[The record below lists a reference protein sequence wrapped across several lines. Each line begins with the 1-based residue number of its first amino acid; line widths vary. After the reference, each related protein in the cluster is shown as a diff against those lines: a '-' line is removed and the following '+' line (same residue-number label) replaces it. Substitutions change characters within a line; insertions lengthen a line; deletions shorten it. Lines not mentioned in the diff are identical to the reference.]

1 MKTPFIALTIAAL
14 LTSITPANAWL
25 GDSEPTLVQR
35 YGSPHAVEIS
45 MGDIPTQKGYY
56 VELKEAFTTNVSL
69 IAASRNDYN
78 MDLVETRQRDT
89 FTKDGLGIVVYVGN
103 VGEKYNGID
112 FSGSSVREV
121 INCPL
126 VWRKN
131 TYGDNVAHFL
141 FFSPSAIDTLLE
153 NNKGDSTWADTW
165 RPLSSEPGIY
175 IKRTA
180 DNSRLAIAYGVS
192 ENEIHRLEIRMV
204 DEAGPTASSTP

>member
-14 LTSITPANAWL
+14 LTSIAPANAWL

-35 YGSPHAVEIS
+35 YGSPHEVEIS

-103 VGEKYNGID
+103 IGEKYNGVD

-121 INCPL
+121 ISCPL

-131 TYGDNVAHFL
+131 KNGDKVGHPVV
-141 FFSPSAIDTLLE
+141 FSPAAISTLLE
-153 NNKGDSTWADTW
+153 NNKGNSTWADNWHT
-165 RPLSSEPGIY
+165 LSFIPGTY

-180 DNSRLAIAYGVS
+180 DKSRMAIACGVS
-192 ENEIHRLEIRMV
+192 ENEIHRLEVRMV
-204 DEAGPTASSTP
+204 DGDGKSAD